1 MSEYC
6 DICADKFTIQS
17 RKKIECPFDC
27 GLKVCISCIKRQ
39 FNETDVDI
47 QCMNCKKPF
56 TREHLSTIFSK
67 YYLTKDFKQRR
78 GEILFNR
85 EKAQIP
91 DTMAF
96 VEQLKEADVLSE
108 QVMNIRKENE
118 NLRKM
123 LEENNQNIYD
133 ITSRMY
139 LLREGKVKDNKGVVC
154 NIPCPVD
161 DCRGFVDKSYKCTV
175 CDTKICKD
183 CHEIIDNDEDSFHHI
198 CDENVK
204 ANVKEIRNT
213 CKNCPKCGMSIHK
226 IEGCDQMW
234 CTNCHATFSWKT
246 GHEVSGIIHN
256 PHYYAYMREHGGGLQ
271 RQQGDLVCGGLPS
284 IYSLRRY
291 PVIITEF
298 VRYLNHIEGCEM
310 NYYNINYD
318 NKDIRAK
325 YIRKTI
331 DKEEFVNII
340 LNRERDMSKHNDIRN
355 LFEMFR
361 VAGTDIVQNFISEN
375 NPNELIKQ
383 FINLIDYTN
392 NQFVKLDQ
400 IYTLAMPYLNLERN
414 GYSQN
419 IYINTTSTRRNKHEN
434 YNEKFLDTFFA
445 NL

>member
-1 MSEYC
+1 MSELC

-27 GLKVCISCIKRQ
+27 GLNVCISCIKRQ
-39 FNETDVDI
+39 FNEADVDI

-56 TREHLSTIFSK
+56 TREHISKIFSK
-67 YYLTKDFKQRR
+67 YYLKKDFKQRR

-91 DTMAF
+91 NTMAF
-96 VEQLKEADVLSE
+96 VEQLKEADNLSE
-108 QVMNIRKENE
+108 EVKNIRKENE
-118 NLRKM
+118 NLRKI

-133 ITSRMY
+133 ITNRIY
-139 LLREGKVKDNKGVVC
+139 LLREGKVKESKSVIC

-161 DCRGFVDKSYKCTV
+161 DCRGFVDKSYVCTV
-175 CDTKICKD
+175 CDSKICKD
-183 CHEIIDNDEDSFHHI
+183 CHEIIDTNKIDSHV

-234 CTNCHATFSWKT
+234 CTKCHTTFSWKT
-246 GHEVSGIIHN
+246 GHEVSGVIHN
-256 PHYYAYMREHGGGLQ
+256 PHYYAYMREHGRLQ
-271 RQQGDLVCGGLPS
+271 RQQGDIPCGGLPS
-284 IYSLRRY
+284 IYSLRKY

-298 VRYLNHIEGCEM
+298 VRYLNHVDAYEM
-310 NYYNINYD
+310 NYYNTNYD

-325 YIRKTI
+325 YIRKI
-331 DKEEFVNII
+331 LDKDEFINII
-340 LNRERDMSKHNDIRN
+340 LIREREISKHNDIRN

-361 VAGTDIVQNFISEN
+361 VAGTDIVQNCISEN
-375 NPNELIKQ
+375 NPKDLIKQ

-392 NQFVKLDQ
+392 NEFIKLDK
-400 IYTLAMPYLNLERN
+400 IYSLAMPYLNLERN

-419 IYINTTSTRRNKHEN
+419 IYINTTSTRRNKHIN
-434 YNEKFLDTFFA
+434 YNEIYLEKLVT